1 MAPPVEYGG
10 GGDGARVGSPGAG
23 FEQACAI
30 IADDKAAASAAKAAM
45 DRLDGKKYG
54 GYVEVTLLGAKG
66 VPYDKSMFSMLTKA
80 PRGEVRLLYKNQEA
94 ADPLEFEVQC
104 DAAKRH
110 DPSKATVAF
119 DDLANRE
126 PEFWRALE
134 RNKEPAGELRLG
146 VWFATKRADAEPQG
160 LAPLARPPQGRGVI
174 DLTVHS
180 AAGLR
185 AANAGG
191 MFGGMFGGD
200 KVDSDPYVVV
210 KNLEGDHESEH
221 VPKTLSPEWN
231 FRVKAAIPDVAR
243 NVLVAVYSKAS
254 MFGSPTCLGA
264 VVLKPKLLANK
275 SVKGEFKVLKYGGA
289 RDALGTMTVSVF
301 IGARPR
307 AEDLAATK
315 KQVEDGEVQ
324 REMHAGEDGEAD
336 DGVGADDEDD
346 EGFASSIFTCARD
359 ASAEAKGEVKDEALG
374 AIKDLV
380 LGLLG

>member
-80 PRGEVRLLYKNQEA
+80 PRGEVRLLYKNQEVGMFEIDPACDKTSGGKITA
-94 ADPLEFEVQC
+94 AASSTSPC
-104 DAAKRH
+104 
-110 DPSKATVAF
+110 T
-119 DDLANRE
+119 
-126 PEFWRALE
+126 
-134 RNKEPAGELRLG
+134 
-146 VWFATKRADAEPQG
+146 
-160 LAPLARPPQGRGVI
+160 RP
-174 DLTVHS
+174 
-180 AAGLR
+180 AGLR

-324 REMHAGEDGEAD
+324 QERCTPGKTGKRTT
-336 DGVGADDEDD
+336 G
-346 EGFASSIFTCARD
+346 D

>member
-1 MAPPVEYGG
+1 M
-10 GGDGARVGSPGAG
+10 
-23 FEQACAI
+23 
-30 IADDKAAASAAKAAM
+30 
-45 DRLDGKKYG
+45 
-54 GYVEVTLLGAKG
+54 
-66 VPYDKSMFSMLTKA
+66 
-80 PRGEVRLLYKNQEA
+80 
-94 ADPLEFEVQC
+94 
-104 DAAKRH
+104 
-110 DPSKATVAF
+110 
-119 DDLANRE
+119 
-126 PEFWRALE
+126 
-134 RNKEPAGELRLG
+134 
-146 VWFATKRADAEPQG
+146 WFATKRADAEPQG